1 MVFLL
6 SAILGLPKWLFIVLA
21 APTCLW
27 LAAYVLPLLYIRL
40 RGTQDLKKKYDAEW
54 ALVTGGSTGIGRA
67 IAEALA
73 QQGLNVVVQGL
84 EPELTP
90 AIKELQQRY
99 ASQQFVGVACS
110 FAPGGDYLDKIK
122 QATNGKDIQLVF
134 NNAGFIV
141 TGFFDSQPLG
151 KHLVNMECNATA
163 AVAITHHFASLMV
176 KNQKKGCIVFTSS
189 ASAYI
194 PNPFAIIY
202 GATKAFMSQFAA
214 SIAVELQCKG
224 IDVCVVHPSPVA
236 SHFYNKVEHKIDSM
250 ESFKKVAV
258 APSELPGDIFASG
271 RKMCAA
277 GCWWDRDWDEI
288 RSVVAAVQRP
298 RAFDRTGRAVPAGLQ
313 AERQGARDG
322 VELRARGDGV
332 FIGHFPIAYDTYS
345 RGGRLRTP
353 CKRWRQ
359 PSVGGI
365 SVHLVL
371 PRACP
376 KHHKR
381 SPLTHRPASGI
392 P

>member
-6 SAILGLPKWLFIVLA
+6 SAVASLPKWLFMLLA

-40 RGTQDLKKKYDAEW
+40 RGTQDLKKKYNAEW

-90 AIKELQQRY
+90 AIKELQTRY

-122 QATNGKDIQLVF
+122 QATKGKDIQLVF

-151 KHLVNMECNATA
+151 KHLVNLECNATA

-224 IDVCVVHPSPVA
+224 IDVKLI
-236 SHFYNKVEHKIDSM
+236 N
-250 ESFKKVAV
+250 
-258 APSELPGDIFASG
+258 
-271 RKMCAA
+271 
-277 GCWWDRDWDEI
+277 
-288 RSVVAAVQRP
+288 RS
-298 RAFDRTGRAVPAGLQ
+298 
-313 AERQGARDG
+313 
-322 VELRARGDGV
+322 
-332 FIGHFPIAYDTYS
+332 
-345 RGGRLRTP
+345 
-353 CKRWRQ
+353 K
-359 PSVGGI
+359 
-365 SVHLVL
+365 
-371 PRACP
+371 
-376 KHHKR
+376 
-381 SPLTHRPASGI
+381 
-392 P
+392 